1 MGATMLNSR
10 PANARV
16 KLDRLP
22 AANTFRLSQLSPLV
36 HSHAARRFPEFPPY
50 HVRSQKQAAIA
61 SPLLLRPARAQRRN
75 GLLVIVIAL
84 GAGMFG
90 YHHFEGM
97 PWIDAFAN
105 AAMILSGMGPLA
117 TLTTAKGKLFAGFY
131 ALFSGLVFVVVM
143 GIVFAPVVHRFMHR
157 FHLEKTRK
165 TASRVLKKG
174 TEWARKG
181 RDPSL
186 GAVPYCP

>member
-1 MGATMLNSR
+1 MFEPKNKPLLPRRSYY
-10 PANARV
+10 AR
-16 KLDRLP
+16 L
-22 AANTFRLSQLSPLV
+22 
-36 HSHAARRFPEFPPY
+36 AR
-50 HVRSQKQAAIA
+50 SAAI
-61 SPLLLRPARAQRRN
+61 

-90 YHHFEGM
+90 YHHFEDM

-117 TLTTAKGKLFAGFY
+117 PLTTANGKLFAGFY

-157 FHLEKTRK
+157 FHLEGN
-165 TASRVLKKG
+165 KK
-174 TEWARKG
+174 
-181 RDPSL
+181 DS
-186 GAVPYCP
+186 

>member
-1 MGATMLNSR
+1 MFEAKN
-10 PANARV
+10 
-16 KLDRLP
+16 K
-22 AANTFRLSQLSPLV
+22 
-36 HSHAARRFPEFPPY
+36 
-50 HVRSQKQAAIA
+50 
-61 SPLLLRPARAQRRN
+61 PLLPRPSFYARLARSAAM
-75 GLLVIVIAL
+75 GLVVVAIAL

-117 TLTTAKGKLFAGFY
+117 TLATADGKLFAGFY

-157 FHLEKTRK
+157 FHLEMDKEDR
-165 TASRVLKKG
+165 
-174 TEWARKG
+174 
-181 RDPSL
+181 
-186 GAVPYCP
+186 